1 MSSKPKSDTT
11 KSVRR
16 QRQWLTGIII
26 VLLFVNILV
35 LARAAELITFPGEVS
50 KTELLRQGAL
60 SLADYYE
67 GQAIKLGVDRN
78 TAVRDALAK
87 FKFEVSKANDAESI
101 AYIMGYY
108 GRATGDV
115 IEREQENRR
124 REAVLAIINSDPQVI
139 AVTGQAMITVSAGQ
153 DGRIVVEDTAHVLS
167 LTAIDSIQKSPALTG
182 LTGAIDIEIAG
193 GKANVITPRTMQDR
207 VRLLRDESD
216 SLRLS
221 LDELRR
227 AAGYSA
233 LTGWGI
239 AVSMYDAE
247 SGFTSDE
254 VVQDKDV
261 RDVVNELY
269 AAGSQGVEVG
279 GQRLVATSS
288 IRSAGPQILVNQSPI
303 PVNPVVIKAVG
314 DPQVLESSLDLII
327 NSLKRWGIRVEVE
340 RYDNISLS
348 PYRAQ

>member
-1 MSSKPKSDTT
+1 MASNTKVKG

-50 KTELLRQGAL
+50 STALLREGAM

-67 GQAIKLGVDRN
+67 SQAAKLGLDRN
-78 TAVRDALAK
+78 TAVREALAK
-87 FKFEVSKANDAESI
+87 FKFEISKAGDAEGI
-101 AYIMGYY
+101 AYIIGYY

-124 REAVLAIINSDPQVI
+124 REAVLAIVNSDPKVI

-153 DGRIVVEDTAHVLS
+153 DGRVVVEDPTRVLS
-167 LTAIDSIQKSPALTG
+167 LTAIDSIQKSPALAG
-182 LTGAIDIEIAG
+182 LAAPIDIEISA
-193 GKANVITPRTMQDR
+193 GKANVITARTMQDR
-207 VRLLRDESD
+207 IRILRDEVD

-221 LDELRR
+221 LEELKRT
-227 AAGYSA
+227 AGHAA
-233 LTGWGI
+233 LTGRGVV
-239 AVSMYDAE
+239 VSMYDADG
-247 SGFTSDE
+247 GFVNEE
-254 VVQDKDV
+254 VVQEKDI
-261 RDVVNELY
+261 RDVVNELF
-269 AAGSQGVEVG
+269 AAGAQGIEVG

-288 IRSAGPQILVNQSPI
+288 IRSAGPQVLVNQRPI
-303 PVNPVVIKAVG
+303 PVNPVVTRAVG
-314 DPQVLESSLDLII
+314 DPQVLESSLDLIR

-340 RYDNISLS
+340 RYDSLS
-348 PYRAQ
+348 LPPYRAQ